1 MAPPLQ
7 DYPCRPLL
15 SGVVVHWHGDEEL
28 EALVESWPDDQR
40 FELLVVDNSR
50 ALKGKIT
57 DHRVF
62 KPNSNLGFGGA
73 VNAALALV
81 DAPAV
86 LVLNSD
92 ARPTHGALES
102 LLEGLDLNP
111 DAAGLAPR
119 LVSADGSTQ
128 HRWQLRPIPSLS
140 TLLLQSL
147 MIPAGS
153 GPKAEPPAGTAV
165 EQPAA
170 AALVL
175 RRCDLEEI
183 GGFDEAFFPAWFED
197 VDLAR
202 RLNDAGRKVIY
213 WPAAAFEHHLGAT
226 VPKLGYG
233 RFLWIY
239 YRNLER
245 YLRKHHSRAAAI
257 LARLLTAAAA
267 TARLPWLAAR
277 TPSRA
282 TSRQDA
288 VGGLVGLLLGA
299 LTGWRLPLAYRRELL
314 DGQRTQAPGS

>member
-1 MAPPLQ
+1 MVPPLQ
-7 DYPCRPLL
+7 DGSSRPLL
-15 SGVVVHWHGDEEL
+15 SGVVVHWNGDDEL
-28 EALVESWPDDQR
+28 LALVESWPDDPR

-50 ALKGKIT
+50 AVQGKIS
-57 DHRVF
+57 DNRVF
-62 KPNSNLGFGGA
+62 EPKENLGFGGA
-73 VNAALALV
+73 VNTALELV
-81 DAPAV
+81 DAPAI

-102 LLEGLDLNP
+102 LLEGLELHP

-128 HRWQLRPIPSLS
+128 HCWQLRPIPSLS

-147 MIPAGS
+147 MIPVGR
-153 GPKAEPPAGTAV
+153 GPKVEPPAGTAV

-175 RRCDLEEI
+175 KRSILEEI

-202 RLNDAGRKVIY
+202 RLNRAGHQVIY
-213 WPAAAFEHHLGAT
+213 WPAAVFEHSLGAT

-245 YLRKHHSRAAAI
+245 YLRKHHSRATAI

-267 TARLPWLAAR
+267 AARIPWLAVR

-282 TSRQDA
+282 SSRRDA
-288 VGGLVGLLLGA
+288 ARGLVGLLLGA
-299 LTGWRLPLAYRRELL
+299 LTGWRVPLAFRQELL
-314 DGQRTQAPGS
+314 DDQPTREPRS